1 MCQATHL
8 IGCRAG
14 GLWVCTYARVGVCNL
29 DSCMSVGVRLTVSL
43 VCLLLEATG
52 RIACQ
57 RFSIVRPR
65 VIVLCGKDSVCSP
78 SALRVCVCMCVC
90 TCGWYAGNWGL
101 VCASVIS
108 WPFLLDWHVLYNA
121 SGSAVLAAGVL
132 IHSCVHH
139 DRRGVVC
146 YAVLCCTVSHGGHW
160 RLHGWCATTR
170 LVGVSVIQA
179 DCIVGMLACWSVS
192 FSQMPTERACRR
204 AFMCATVV
212 AVLEGCDRMV
222 VLTACAL
229 ASISTRVCVCVC
241 LGVDWQAASVST
253 RSSWEA
259 GGSGS

>member
-1 MCQATHL
+1 M
-8 IGCRAG
+8 
-14 GLWVCTYARVGVCNL
+14 
-29 DSCMSVGVRLTVSL
+29 
-43 VCLLLEATG
+43 
-52 RIACQ
+52 
-57 RFSIVRPR
+57 
-65 VIVLCGKDSVCSP
+65 
-78 SALRVCVCMCVC
+78 
-90 TCGWYAGNWGL
+90 
-101 VCASVIS
+101 IS

-241 LGVDWQAASVST
+241 VCVCVSWCGLTSCECVHPQQLGGGRQRQLDYVIQFGAVGLLSLLFGVLLCNVNYLVDPASSHMLVSKIKPCMSQCRPSYGET
-253 RSSWEA
+253 A
-259 GGSGS
+259 NGSLNQLWFIGSYPLNG